1 MLHAFTN
8 SPITSF
14 NFANRT
20 FYVKRDDLLDPRF
33 SGNKAR
39 KLAYFLAG
47 NHQDLNEIN
56 TVVSYGGNQSNLM
69 YALSSLARL
78 KEWNFIYYTPKL
90 SSLAKNSVTGN
101 LKASLA
107 KGMQL
112 MEVEEDFNLFS
123 NNLLALF
130 TQSPDKNEE
139 ASLTIKPL
147 VKANQ
152 LLITQGGAQQEAEF
166 GIKILAHEIETW
178 ANENNLPELA
188 IFIASGTGTTAYYLQ
203 KNLSPQFK
211 VYTTNC
217 VGSAEYLLKQF
228 FNLQTDNSTTLLPHI
243 LENSKFRFA
252 TPYQEL
258 YQTISSIN
266 EASQIEFDLVYDP
279 VGWYILLSNISRIS
293 APILYLH
300 CGGTLGNQTMLN
312 RYRYKGLL

>member
-14 NFANRT
+14 NFENRT

-47 NHQDLNEIN
+47 THQEFNVVN
-56 TVVSYGGNQSNLM
+56 TLISYGGNQSNLM
-69 YALSSLARL
+69 YALSSLAKL
-78 KEWNFIYYTPKL
+78 NTWQFIYYTPKL
-90 SSLAKNSVTGN
+90 SYIAKNSVTGN
-101 LKASLA
+101 LEASLA
-107 KGMQL
+107 NGMKL
-112 MEVEEDFNLFS
+112 IEVEDDFTLFS
-123 NNLLALF
+123 KNLLASFITNDIEGLN
-130 TQSPDKNEE
+130 S
-139 ASLTIKPL
+139 KPL
-147 VKANQ
+147 VQANQ
-152 LLITQGGAQQEAEF
+152 LLITQGGAQQEAEY
-166 GIKILAHEIETW
+166 GIKILAHEIEAW
-178 ANENNLPELA
+178 AIEKNIKELV
-188 IFIASGTGTTAYYLQ
+188 IFVASGTGTTAYFLQ
-203 KNLSPQFK
+203 KNLPPQFK

-217 VGSAEYLLKQF
+217 VGSPEYLLKQF
-228 FNLQTDNSTTLLPHI
+228 LDLQTDNSTTLLPHI

-266 EASQIEFDLVYDP
+266 AASQIEFDLVYDP
-279 VGWYILLSNISRIS
+279 VGWHILLNNISKIS